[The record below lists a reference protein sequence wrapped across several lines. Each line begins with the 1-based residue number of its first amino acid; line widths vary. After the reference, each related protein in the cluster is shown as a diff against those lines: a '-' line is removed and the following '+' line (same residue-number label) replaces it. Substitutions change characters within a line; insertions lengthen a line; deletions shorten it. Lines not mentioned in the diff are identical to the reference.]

1 MPKRNIL
8 LLIYLLSG
16 ILLSTTSYGQVLLKT
31 GKWYAK
37 LSREDGHAIPF
48 ELEIKK
54 QGRSYT
60 IAVVNGTE
68 SLLTQS
74 SFNGDSITIQMPVF
88 ESSFRAKING
98 PDRISG
104 RWIKGGSVKDLMM
117 PFSAVAGGGRFPG
130 KADAATSK
138 AVRNM
143 LSAAEIGGKWDMDIT
158 RADQTPRKAIGEFI
172 QQGRRLS
179 GSVLTPSGDYRYLA
193 GTLAG
198 DSLFLSTFDGIHAI
212 LIEGKANH
220 YQDKTNP
227 QLEGM
232 LYSSTSAPEK
242 WTAVKD
248 ASVTLAPAV
257 TTVKVGSDG
266 KPAFSYKDLDGT
278 TVSLTDQRFKNK
290 VVVLQLM
297 GSWCPNCMDETA
309 FLSEY
314 YRKNKSRGVEVIGLA
329 YELTTDAERSAKS
342 LQKFRD
348 KFSVEYPM
356 LITGVAVGDPQRTEK
371 TLPQLSEIKVFPTSV
386 ILDKNGVIREISTSF
401 YGPATGEYYTKYK
414 EHFEKTVNRLLNE

>member
-1 MPKRNIL
+1 MSKRTIL
-8 LLIYLLSG
+8 FLIFLLSG
-16 ILLSTTSYGQVLLKT
+16 TLLNTTSYGQTLLKT

-48 ELEIKK
+48 ELEVKK
-54 QGRSYT
+54 QGSSYT

-68 SLLTQS
+68 SLLTES
-74 SFNGDSITIQMPVF
+74 NFSGDSVTIQMPVF
-88 ESSFRAKING
+88 ESSFRAKINR
-98 PDRISG
+98 PDSISG
-104 RWIKGGSVKDLMM
+104 RWIKGGPVKDLVM
-117 PFSAVAGGGRFPG
+117 PFTAVAGGDRFPG
-130 KADAATSK
+130 KAGAATSE
-138 AVRNM
+138 AARTA
-143 LSAAEIGGKWDMDIT
+143 LSPGEIGGKWDMDII
-158 RADQTPRKAIGEFI
+158 RADQTRRKAIGEFI
-172 QQGRRLS
+172 QQERRLS

-193 GTLAG
+193 GTFAG

-212 LIEGKANH
+212 LIKGRMMPDHTA
-220 YQDKTNP
+220 P
-227 QLEGM
+227 ALEGM

-248 ASVTLAPAV
+248 ASVKLAPAV
-257 TTVKVGSDG
+257 TTVKEGSDG
-266 KPAFSYKDLDGT
+266 KPAFSYKDLDGK
-278 TVSLTDQRFKNK
+278 TVSLSDERFKDK

-314 YRKNKSRGVEVIGLA
+314 YRRNKSRGVEIIGLA
-329 YELTTDAERSAKS
+329 YELTTDVERSAKS

-348 KFSVEYPM
+348 KFAVEYPM

-386 ILDKNGVIREISTSF
+386 ILDKKGVIREISTSF

-414 EHFEKTVNRLLNE
+414 THFENAVNRLLNE